1 MLNGM
6 MPAQV
11 ARVTTTGEQ
20 MVYAKRC
27 IVFGITPDAN
37 TTGTVTLKDTGVTAN
52 GSAKT
57 LCIAA
62 AGLQPVGKSFGPTGV
77 ECAKGLSVQLSVA
90 EAVEILWAPYQG

>member
-1 MLNGM
+1 MINGL
-6 MPAQV
+6 MPAQLS
-11 ARVTTTGEQ
+11 RFNTTSEQ

-37 TTGTVTLKDTGVTAN
+37 TTGTVTLKDTGVTGN

-57 LCIAA
+57 LCVTA

-77 ECAKGLSVQLSVA
+77 ECNNGLSVQLSIA